1 MGKEYEIK
9 FHVDSGEQ
17 LQRIFASELIE
28 SVRCEPWKRM
38 PMHTRYYD
46 VPARAFAMLRW
57 TFRHRREGERQVVC
71 LKTPSDRID
80 ARQEYEVERAQI
92 DEAAIDALEEI
103 GAPKE
108 LRMILDGQELLCVCS
123 AEFTR
128 QVALIRLPDGT
139 LASLSGDI
147 GVLCGQTER
156 LEFCE
161 IETEFVSG
169 SEQAMEAFAEQLART
184 FDLHIE
190 PKSKFV
196 RAASLK

>member
-28 SVRCEPWKRM
+28 SVRCEPWKTI

-46 VPARAFAMLRW
+46 VPARTFAMLKW
-57 TFRHRREGERQVVC
+57 TFRHRREGDRQVVC
-71 LKTPSDRID
+71 LKTPSDRKE
-80 ARQEYEVERAQI
+80 ARQEYEIEHTQI
-92 DEAAIDALEEI
+92 DEAAIDALEKI

-108 LRMILDGQELLCVCS
+108 LRTILDAQELLCVCS

-147 GVLCGQTER
+147 GVLCGQTSHV
-156 LEFCE
+156 EFCE

-169 SEQAMEAFAEQLART
+169 SEQAMEAFASTLSET
-184 FDLHIE
+184 FGLHIE
-190 PKSKFV
+190 PKSKFA

>member
-17 LQRIFASELIE
+17 LQHIFASELIE
-28 SVRCEPWKRM
+28 SVRCEPWQTM

-46 VPARAFAMLRW
+46 VPARTFAMLKW
-57 TFRHRREGERQVVC
+57 TFRQRREGERRVVC
-71 LKTPSDRID
+71 LKTPSDRKD
-80 ARQEYEVERAQI
+80 ARQEYEILHEQI
-92 DEAAIDALEEI
+92 DDAAIDALEKI
-103 GAPKE
+103 GVPKE
-108 LRMILDGQELLCVCS
+108 LRMILKGQELQCVCS

-128 QVALIRLPDGT
+128 QVAMIRLPDGT

-147 GVLCGQTER
+147 GVLCGETER
-156 LEFCE
+156 TEFCE

-169 SEQAMEAFAEQLART
+169 SEKAMEAFAAQLART